1 MWSLCHSLDLIN
13 NLRNSTA
20 IQGWESPSLLPTKTT
35 EREESEEE
43 LELGETFTTEAQTE
57 EITGL

>member
-1 MWSLCHSLDLIN
+1 MINSLDMIN
-13 NLRNSTA
+13 NRRTSTA
-20 IQGWESPSLLPTKTT
+20 IQGSESPSLLPQKTT
-35 EREESEEE
+35 EREETEEE